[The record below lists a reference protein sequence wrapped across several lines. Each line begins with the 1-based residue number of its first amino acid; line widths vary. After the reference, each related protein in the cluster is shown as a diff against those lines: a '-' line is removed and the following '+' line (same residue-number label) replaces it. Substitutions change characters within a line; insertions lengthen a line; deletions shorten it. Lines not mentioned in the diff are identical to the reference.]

1 MSDITTAAQTTHGA
15 TDAEL
20 ATRARDGDAD
30 AFGQL
35 YERYARSIHD
45 MIYSLVRNPTLA
57 DDLTQT
63 AFLHAFETVGRL
75 RDPEIV
81 QSWLYTIAHN
91 VTRRHITRSTKAE
104 SLDDMLDLEAP
115 DLSPEESAVSKDMI
129 ELVWTAARSLDP
141 RQFTVLDLSIRHHL
155 TPTEIGIVLGTSQR
169 HASVLLHRA
178 HDALRIA
185 VRTLALAR
193 AREVCPRLHELV
205 PRGQQGPLTPEQ
217 RRSVEHHMRT
227 CTECADLATRMT
239 APAELLGGVLLLP
252 LPAKL
257 ADTSW
262 LHRAA
267 AAAVKPSPPTGSV
280 RGRAVR
286 PGAWRSMG
294 AVGLAAI
301 AGAACIAGGVA
312 AVTNHG
318 SPHARAASAPAPTV
332 SAPPPA
338 NTATAVSATAAP
350 TASTGP
356 QDEAGKSAEAVWAD
370 MLTTTRAAQ
379 GYRIVFATTSLS
391 DDVTQFD
398 VRFSR
403 SGDYMGTVT
412 LAIASADRFSVRK
425 VNGVLY
431 AQGPIIADHPDMFGM
446 TAEQAAQLGNGWL
459 QLTGGPRQDEAT
471 IIDRT
476 LSVWG
481 DPRQLADTQFTVDGT
496 LRLAGT
502 DTLNGEQII
511 VLGDDSGTVSVTR
524 FGAFPCRASNGID
537 SATFSDFNAPV
548 TVTAPAGAL
557 VLS

>member
-1 MSDITTAAQTTHGA
+1 MSETTTAEAQGCA

-30 AFGQL
+30 AFGLL
-35 YERYARSIHD
+35 YERYAQSIHD
-45 MIYSLVRNPTLA
+45 MVYSLVRNRSVA

-63 AFLHAFETVGRL
+63 AFLRSFENVGHL
-75 RDPEIV
+75 RDPEMV

-91 VTRRHITRSTKAE
+91 AARRHIARGTQVE
-104 SLDDMLDLEAP
+104 SLDEMVDLEAP
-115 DLSPEESAVSKDMI
+115 HVSPEESAVSKDMI
-129 ELVWTAARSLDP
+129 ALVWTAARSLDP
-141 RQFTVLDLSIRHHL
+141 RQFMVLDLSIRHHL
-155 TPTEIGIVLGTSQR
+155 TPTEIGTVLGTSQR

-178 HDALRIA
+178 HEALGIA
-185 VRTLALAR
+185 VRTLVIAR
-193 AREVCPRLHELV
+193 ARQVCPRLRELV
-205 PRGQQGPLTPEQ
+205 PRGERGPLTPEQ

-239 APAELLGGVLLLP
+239 APAELLAGVPLLP

-257 ADTSW
+257 ADPSW

-267 AAAVKPSPPTGSV
+267 AAIKPSAPADSV
-280 RGRAVR
+280 RREAVPR
-286 PGAWRSMG
+286 GAWRSMG

-312 AVTNHG
+312 AVTSHS
-318 SPHARAASAPAPTV
+318 SPRARAASAPAPTISV
-332 SAPPPA
+332 SPPSHAVAAP
-338 NTATAVSATAAP
+338 ATAAP
-350 TASTGP
+350 TSAAGA
-356 QDEAGKSAEAVWAD
+356 QDETGKSADAVWAD
-370 MLTTTRAAQ
+370 MLTTTRAARS
-379 GYRIVFATTSLS
+379 YHIAFSTTSLS

-398 VRFSR
+398 VRFAR
-403 SGDYMGTVT
+403 GGVYMGTVT
-412 LAIASADRFSVRK
+412 LAIASADPFTVRK
-425 VNGVLY
+425 VNGILY

-446 TAEQAAQLGNGWL
+446 TAQQATQLGNGWL

-481 DPRQLADTQFTVDGT
+481 DPRQLADTQLTVDGT
-496 LRLAGT
+496 LRLVGT
-502 DTLNGEQII
+502 DTLNGEQLIA
-511 VLGDDSGTVSVTR
+511 LGDDSGTVSVTR
-524 FGAFPCRASNGID
+524 FGAIPRRASNGID
-537 SATFSDFNAPV
+537 TAVFSDFNVSV